1 MDIFRNARQNF
12 LRRQAEAEQ
21 ADLERQQ
28 AREQELQTQEQ
39 SQQPEMQQR
48 DTAQPQTAR
57 PSPMSGILRRFAD
70 IPRPSMP
77 SMPSFGRSQPRP
89 TSSHY
94 TTASNIGTTTAGAED
109 DEIVSPKTPQFGTLG
124 MPPMP
129 STRLHLPNLQ
139 RTWTR
144 GSSGP
149 PSRPGTATNAVPMA
163 NIAEPVP
170 AVPAQHVTSRHRS
183 GSSLSEASFEGED
196 DRRQRGRRRR
206 FEGADPAEMHLASM
220 ADDGRR
226 RRRERRQASDGF
238 NNTNTGNS
246 SSGRSSRRHR
256 YQRQYVV
263 DMGVSPPYPGRGP
276 SDPNAKPKKF
286 LFCFPYIKSRRLRA
300 QILRCCVSGTFTAL
314 MLGVFLALYMTNN
327 IYNTEFAVLL
337 ILIMLFT
344 AVFFVHGLIRV
355 CVMALHPLSPA
366 EEEAAE
372 EMYRRR
378 RRGGPAGLPD
388 MYGPGGYAIP
398 HQPIRVVLARDEEAA
413 GLESVTT
420 KIQPPAYGLWRESV
434 RVDPNRIYWQRN
446 EETSAT
452 GSTTETTRS
461 RDASSSN
468 SSNSSNSSRSSRR
481 SRSATMRGG
490 EASSYADSSSSSSRP
505 SHDRSN
511 DDSDR
516 GRQSPRPP
524 SYMSEDGVQYVVEA
538 QPRSIAPTTEIPLPQ
553 HPSEAG
559 RTAPRPA
566 W

>member
-12 LRRQAEAEQ
+12 LRRQDEAEQ

-28 AREQELQTQEQ
+28 ARENEQ
-39 SQQPEMQQR
+39 QQQRHQQLPEMQQR
-48 DTAQPQTAR
+48 DTAQSQTAR
-57 PSPMSGILRRFAD
+57 SSPVSAVLRRFAD
-70 IPRPSMP
+70 LPRPSMP
-77 SMPSFGRSQPRP
+77 SMPSFGRSGPRP

-94 TTASNIGTTTAGAED
+94 TGSNVGAAAD
-109 DEIVSPKTPQFGTLG
+109 NDEIVSPKTPQFGTLG

-149 PSRPGTATNAVPMA
+149 PSRPGTATAAVPLTD
-163 NIAEPVP
+163 ITEPVP
-170 AVPAQHVTSRHRS
+170 LVPAQHVTSRHRS
-183 GSSLSEASFEGED
+183 GSSLSEVSLED
-196 DRRQRGRRRR
+196 NNSRRGRRRR

-226 RRRERRQASDGF
+226 RRRRQQGSNGSGSGSG
-238 NNTNTGNS
+238 TG
-246 SSGRSSRRHR
+246 RRHR
-256 YQRQYVV
+256 QQRRYVV
-263 DMGVSPPYPGRGP
+263 EMGAAPPYPGHGP
-276 SDPNAKPKKF
+276 AAETTPKRF
-286 LFCFPYIKSRRLRA
+286 LFCFPFIKSRRMRA
-300 QILRCCVSGTFTAL
+300 QILRCFVSGSFVAL
-314 MLGVFLALYMTNN
+314 MLGVFLALYMTGN

-344 AVFFVHGLIRV
+344 AAFFAHSLIRL
-355 CVMALHPLSPA
+355 CVMVVRPLSPA

-372 EMYRRR
+372 EQYRTRRR
-378 RRGGPAGLPD
+378 HGGGTGGLPEI
-388 MYGPGGYAIP
+388 YGPGGYAIP

-446 EETSAT
+446 EDQSASSMA
-452 GSTTETTRS
+452 GSGSSETTRS

-468 SSNSSNSSRSSRR
+468 NNSSRSSG
-481 SRSATMRGG
+481 SRARGGATMRGG
-490 EASSYADSSSSSSRP
+490 EASSDADSSRHHNDEDSYDHGGS
-505 SHDRSN
+505 DRGST
-511 DDSDR
+511 R

-524 SYMSEDGVQYVVEA
+524 SYISDDGVQYVVEA
-538 QPRSIAPTTEIPLPQ
+538 QPRSIAPTTEIPLPE